1 MLVELSISN
10 FAIIKDLKIEF
21 TEGLNLLTGET
32 GSGKSILVEA
42 LGIILGGR
50 ASKDL
55 ISSGSNK
62 AILQALFYIKN
73 EDRLI
78 PILDKYGLE
87 LEDDKLLIV
96 TREISQNSPSV
107 SRVNGQ
113 IVTLSILNEIT
124 FNLVDIFGQ
133 HEHQSLLNISNHK
146 RIIDSF
152 GDTSFNELKFKISGL
167 YKLYNEEINSLN
179 RMTMDSQERIRKID
193 LLKFQIEEIEDA
205 DLVNIKEADIEN
217 EYNKLLNTETIY
229 STIGEIVESFN
240 SSIYDKQS
248 IIDSLNRSVYS
259 LRSLEGFDTNLN
271 PITKRLE
278 SMGFE
283 LEDINI
289 ELNSYLNN
297 LEINEERLTYLK
309 DKINLI
315 NNLKKKYGQTIE
327 EILNYKE
334 EINKELKDLIDYE
347 KRILQIKNNIKIY
360 EKELYDLSSKLSSK
374 RKKISKNIEK
384 KISDELLLL
393 NMGKVIFK
401 VNFKENP
408 NLTSDGFDIIEFL
421 ISTNPGENL
430 KPLSKIVSG
439 GEMSRIML
447 AFKSILADVDQ
458 IPTLIFDEIDSG
470 ISGRT
475 AQIVGEKIKKISRNH
490 QVISISHLPQLAALS
505 DSHYVIYKE
514 LEKDKTISN
523 IKRLSYD
530 ERITELA
537 RLLGGVNVTDTTLNH
552 AREMLEMSKII
563 DY

>member
-1 MLVELSISN
+1 MLVELSINN

-62 AILQALFYIKN
+62 AILQALFHIKN

-87 LEDDKLLIV
+87 LEDDKLLII

-152 GDTSFNELKFKISGL
+152 GDTSFNKLKFKINDL
-167 YKLYNEEINSLN
+167 YKSYNEEINSLN
-179 RMTMDSQERIRKID
+179 RMTIDSQERIRKID

-205 DLVNIKEADIEN
+205 DIVNINEADIEN

-248 IIDSLNRSVYS
+248 IIDSLNRSIYS
-259 LRSLEGFDTNLN
+259 LRSLEDFDTNLN

-278 SMGFE
+278 SIGFE

-289 ELNSYLNN
+289 ELNNYLNN
-297 LEINEERLTYLK
+297 LEINDERLTYLK

-334 EINKELKDLIDYE
+334 EVSKELRDLIDYE
-347 KRILQIKNNIKIY
+347 TRILQIKNNIQIY

-490 QVISISHLPQLAALS
+490 QVISISHLPQIAALS

-552 AREMLEMSKII
+552 AREMLEMSKVI